1 MLAFLAIAVAAMRRI
16 RPPAV
21 RDLWGAFQD
30 LDRSIAKF
38 VPDMPA
44 GFTWGE
50 AVERLKGAG
59 VKVDWPKMESSL
71 AEYEAFRY
79 GGREMPKGGEDEV
92 VRLSMK
98 IRRRIVGYRN
108 KGKSTRAD

>member
-1 MLAFLAIAVAAMRRI
+1 MFAFLAIAIIATRRI
-16 RPPAV
+16 RPPSV
-21 RDLWGAFQD
+21 QDLSGAFQD
-30 LDRSIAKF
+30 LDRSITKF

-44 GFTWGE
+44 GYTWGE

-59 VKVDWPKMESSL
+59 VKVDWSKMESSL

-79 GGREMPKGGEDEV
+79 GGRDVPKGGEDEV

-108 KGKSTRAD
+108 KGKSAGAD